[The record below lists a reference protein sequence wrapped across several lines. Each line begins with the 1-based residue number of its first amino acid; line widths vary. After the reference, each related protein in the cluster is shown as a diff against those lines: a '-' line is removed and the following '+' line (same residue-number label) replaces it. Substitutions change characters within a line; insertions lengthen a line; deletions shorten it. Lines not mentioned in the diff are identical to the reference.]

1 MVEYLQKEK
10 NMQTDLFDTIQDS
23 SEILT
28 VSQLTRE
35 IKGLLETRFPPLW
48 IRGEISNLR
57 VQPSGHRYFVLKDST
72 SQIKS
77 VLFKGDFSH
86 LGYTPQEGDEC
97 IAFGNISVYEP
108 RGDYQFRV
116 KHLMQDGTGSL
127 RLQFDRLKEKLLK
140 EGLFEQEQKK
150 DLPQSVRKIA
160 IITSIKGA
168 ALQDFLSILKRRNWV
183 GKISIFSASVQGMKA
198 PKELLSALKSVS
210 NLGYFDLAV
219 LARGGGSIEDLW
231 AFNDESLVRE
241 VASCKIPVISAVGH
255 QTDFVLTD
263 FASDFR
269 AETPSAAAEWIS
281 SQHTK
286 VIEQIN
292 NFNARLIEIPKFSIA
307 QLKDK
312 LTFLEAQLKNHSPKS
327 KMENYHQYLDEFSQ
341 RMNRVIEHSINHNLY
356 KVNSLGSR
364 LESNS
369 LKSVLKRG
377 FSYIAN
383 LDGAVI
389 DRVEKLKE
397 NDIVK
402 ITFQD
407 GNKNLKVQKS

>member
-1 MVEYLQKEK
+1 
-10 NMQTDLFDTIQDS
+10 MQTDLFDTIQDS

-35 IKGLLETRFPPLW
+35 IKSLLETRFPPLW

-86 LGYTPQEGDEC
+86 LGYTPEEGDEC
-97 IAFGNISVYEP
+97 VAFGNINVYEP

-140 EGLFEQEQKK
+140 EGLFDSEQKK
-150 DLPQSVRKIA
+150 ELPQFVRKVA
-160 IITSIKGA
+160 VITSVKGA
-168 ALQDFLSILKRRNWV
+168 ALQDFLSILKRRNWTGEV
-183 GKISIFSASVQGMKA
+183 SIFPSSVQGIKA
-198 PKELLSALKSVS
+198 PKELLHALKSITKV
-210 NLGYFDLAV
+210 GHFDLVV

-241 VASCKIPVISAVGH
+241 VSSCNIPIISAVGH

-286 VIEQIN
+286 VKDQIN
-292 NFNARLIEIPKFSIA
+292 NFYSRLIEIPKFSIA

-312 LTFLEAQLKNHSPKS
+312 LHFLEAQLMNQSPKS

-341 RMNRVIEHSINHNLY
+341 RMNRVIEHSITHNRY
-356 KVNSLGSR
+356 KVKSLGSR

-377 FSYIAN
+377 FSYIEN
-383 LDGAVI
+383 SDGNVI
-389 DRVEKLKE
+389 DRVGKLKE

-402 ITFQD
+402 INFQD
-407 GNKNLKVQKS
+407 GNKNLKVQK

>member
-1 MVEYLQKEK
+1 
-10 NMQTDLFDTIQDS
+10 MQTDLFDTIQDS

-35 IKGLLETRFPPLW
+35 IKSLLETRFPPLW

-57 VQPSGHRYFVLKDST
+57 VQPSGHRYFVVKDST

-86 LGYTPQEGDEC
+86 LGYTPKEGDEC
-97 IAFGNISVYEP
+97 VAFGTITVYEP

-140 EGLFEQEQKK
+140 EGLFDSEQKK
-150 DLPQSVRKIA
+150 ELPQFVRKVA
-160 IITSIKGA
+160 VITSVKGA
-168 ALQDFLSILKRRNWV
+168 ALQDFLSILKRRNWTGEV
-183 GKISIFSASVQGMKA
+183 SIFPSSVQGIKA
-198 PKELLSALKSVS
+198 PKELLSALKSITKV
-210 NLGYFDLAV
+210 GHFDLVV

-241 VASCKIPVISAVGH
+241 VSSCIIPIISAVGH

-286 VIEQIN
+286 VKDQIN
-292 NFNARLIEIPKFSIA
+292 NFYSRLIEIPKFSIA

-312 LTFLEAQLKNHSPKS
+312 LHFLEAQLMNQSPKS

-341 RMNRVIEHSINHNLY
+341 RMNRVVEHSITHNRY
-356 KVNSLGSR
+356 KVKSLGSR

-377 FSYIAN
+377 FSYIEN
-383 LDGAVI
+383 SDGNVI
-389 DRVEKLKE
+389 DRVGKLKE

-402 ITFQD
+402 INFQD
-407 GNKNLKVQKS
+407 GNKNLKVQK